1 VVWDAENRQLPK
13 FGIDAKQKWF
23 FISNFRWPS
32 ACSLR
37 LRMVFKI
44 ERITQ
49 DGQTFLRLSGR
60 LNANELDQ
68 VRAEIGALDR
78 KTSLDLDEIALVD
91 MEAIRFLA
99 AYELTGATLLHCP
112 LYIRE
117 WINRERKRI
126 S

>member
-1 VVWDAENRQLPK
+1 MPK
-13 FGIDAKQKWF
+13 IGNCPNSASTAKQKCF
-23 FISNFRWPS
+23 FISNFRWPC

-37 LRMVFKI
+37 LRMVLKI

-49 DGQTFLRLSGR
+49 DGQTVLRLSGR

-78 KTSLDLDEIALVD
+78 KTSLDLVEIALVD

-99 AYELTGATLLHCP
+99 AYELTGATLLNCP

-117 WINRERKRI
+117 WINRERKRF